1 MNTTGL
7 QSADKPHAI
16 IEPWAFIEANWR
28 PKSLTNKL
36 TDDRNP
42 LATIKTALKFR
53 RRTPLPYLLVFLVPK
68 ISWFPHKLILKGLL
82 YKLLANHRVRID
94 FSLFDKLILVLSRSK

>member
-1 MNTTGL
+1 MNATGL

-36 TDDRNP
+36 TDNRNP
-42 LATIKTALKFR
+42 LATIKTALKFCSPDSLALFIGIPR
-53 RRTPLPYLLVFLVPK
+53 AK
-68 ISWFPHKLILKGLL
+68 NIMISP
-82 YKLLANHRVRID
+82 
-94 FSLFDKLILVLSRSK
+94 